1 MKSLGPTPLKPDESL
16 FTYLQTLLKL
26 QKSFT
31 KSSEKLKNSQKD
43 LNFQL
48 NLEPSIPDSIH
59 SILSTHSSELEKVI
73 LKWTSRLSLLEDL
86 IKCLQSS
93 KFNLDSRRSSYET
106 NSFYN
111 TLSIDNLE
119 KIEILQQDLQNNE
132 DINEL
137 VKKLKDSRIITQD
150 QSSVHCLT
158 KAVEL
163 LINIKNV
170 LKDEDLVLNDEQ
182 DLPARISRIFQ
193 KCKTM
198 ILGLEKE
205 IVTKQKQIFEISR
218 IEKGEE
224 VSRVYKDLNAF
235 DTSKI
240 IKAAQDKLLKKKNKI
255 ALHKEQ
261 IVVLKD
267 SVRELQGQLE
277 NIKELDVFHLRELWW
292 TIVRKIPI
300 LDKEI
305 EENVQV
311 FTRMLG
317 FSRKD
322 IIIMNDERSEK
333 KVKRKFSLFRN

>member
-1 MKSLGPTPLKPDESL
+1 
-16 FTYLQTLLKL
+16 
-26 QKSFT
+26 
-31 KSSEKLKNSQKD
+31 
-43 LNFQL
+43 
-48 NLEPSIPDSIH
+48 
-59 SILSTHSSELEKVI
+59 
-73 LKWTSRLSLLEDL
+73 
-86 IKCLQSS
+86 
-93 KFNLDSRRSSYET
+93 
-106 NSFYN
+106 
-111 TLSIDNLE
+111 
-119 KIEILQQDLQNNE
+119 
-132 DINEL
+132 
-137 VKKLKDSRIITQD
+137 
-150 QSSVHCLT
+150 
-158 KAVEL
+158 
-163 LINIKNV
+163 
-170 LKDEDLVLNDEQ
+170 
-182 DLPARISRIFQ
+182 
-193 KCKTM
+193 
-198 ILGLEKE
+198 
-205 IVTKQKQIFEISR
+205 
-218 IEKGEE
+218 
-224 VSRVYKDLNAF
+224 LNAF